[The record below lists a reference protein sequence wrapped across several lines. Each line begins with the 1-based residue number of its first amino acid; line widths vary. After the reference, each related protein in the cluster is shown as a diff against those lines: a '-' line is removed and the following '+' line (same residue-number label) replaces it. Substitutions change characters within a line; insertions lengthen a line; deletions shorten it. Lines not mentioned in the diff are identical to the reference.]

1 MHDRPMVE
9 RLLRPFQQFVAAE
22 SAGGIVLLVCTVI
35 ALMWANSSYGDAYF
49 AVWERSVG
57 VGGVSKSIGHWINDG
72 LMVVFFLL
80 VGLEIKRELLVGE
93 LSSLEQAA
101 LPIAAAIGGMVVPA
115 AIYASLNLGHEGS
128 RGWGIPMATDI
139 AFALGVLALLG
150 RRVPTGLRVFL
161 AALAIV
167 DDIGA
172 VLVIAFFYT
181 GALSWAGLAGA
192 TVALVALAI
201 CSRRGV
207 THLAV
212 YVVLGVLLWIGVL
225 ASGIHATIAGVLL
238 AMTVPS
244 TLLPRMEHALLR
256 PVAFG
261 IMPLFAFANAG
272 VRLSADVFRALSWR
286 VAVGIAIGLVVG
298 KVLGIVVASRVAV
311 RTRRAA
317 LPAGV
322 DWTHVFGVSW
332 LGGIGFTMSLFVAA
346 LAFGDG
352 PLLDSAKV
360 GILAGSVVAGAT
372 GAALLRFR

>member
-1 MHDRPMVE
+1 MQDRPMVE
-9 RLLRPFQQFVAAE
+9 RLLRPFQHFVEAE
-22 SAGGIVLLVCTVI
+22 SAGGIVLLVCTVV
-35 ALMWANSSYGDAYF
+35 ALVWANSAYGDSYF
-49 AVWERSVG
+49 SLWEQSLRVRS
-57 VGGVSKSIGHWINDG
+57 VSKSIGHWINDG

-80 VGLEIKRELLVGE
+80 VGLEIKRELLTGE
-93 LSSLEQAA
+93 LSSRQQAA
-101 LPIAAAIGGMVVPA
+101 LPIAAALGGMVVPA
-115 AIYASLNLGHEGS
+115 AIYASLNAGHEGS

-150 RRVPTGLRVFL
+150 RRVPLGLRVFL

-181 GALSWAGLAGA
+181 GALSWVGIAGA
-192 TVALVALAI
+192 AVVLIVLAT

-207 THLAV
+207 THPVV
-212 YVVLGVLLWIGVL
+212 YVLLGVALWIGIL
-225 ASGIHATIAGVLL
+225 ESGIHATIAGVLL

-244 TLLPRMEHALLR
+244 ALLPRMEHALLR

-261 IMPLFAFANAG
+261 IMPLFALANAG
-272 VRLSADVFRALSWR
+272 VRLSADVFRTVSWR
-286 VAVGIAIGLVVG
+286 VAIGIAIGLLAG
-298 KVLGIVVASRVAV
+298 KVLGILFASWLAV
-311 RTRRAA
+311 RSRRAA

-322 DWTHVFGVSW
+322 DWRHVFGVSW

-346 LAFGDG
+346 LAFGSG

-360 GILAGSVVAGAT
+360 GILAGSLFAGVI
-372 GAALLRFR
+372 GAAVLRFR

>member
-1 MHDRPMVE
+1 MQDRPMVE
-9 RLLRPFQQFVAAE
+9 RFLRPFQQFMAAE
-22 SAGGIVLLVCTVI
+22 SAGGIVLLACTVV
-35 ALMWANSSYGDAYF
+35 ALVWANSPSGDAYF
-49 AVWERSVG
+49 SVWEQAVG
-57 VGGVSKSIGHWINDG
+57 VGRVSKSIGHWINDG

-80 VGLEIKRELLVGE
+80 VGLEIKRELLTGE
-93 LSSLEQAA
+93 LSSRQQAT

-115 AIYASLNLGHEGS
+115 AIYAAINARHEGS
-128 RGWGIPMATDI
+128 PGWAIPMATDI

-150 RRVPTGLRVFL
+150 KRIPLGLRVFL

-181 GALSWAGLAGA
+181 GALSWMGLVGA
-192 TVALVALAI
+192 AAVLVLLAI
-201 CSRRGV
+201 CNRRGV
-207 THLAV
+207 THPAIYAL
-212 YVVLGVLLWIGVL
+212 LGVALWVSVL

-244 TLLPRMEHALLR
+244 ALLPRMEHALLR

-261 IMPLFAFANAG
+261 IMPLFALANAG
-272 VRLSADVFRALSWR
+272 VRLSTDVFRTLSWR
-286 VAVGIAIGLVVG
+286 VAAGIAIGLVVG
-298 KVLGIVVASRVAV
+298 KVLGIVVASWLAV
-311 RTRRAA
+311 RSRRAA

-322 DWTHVFGVSW
+322 DWKQLVGVSW

-346 LAFGDG
+346 LAFGSG

-360 GILAGSVVAGAT
+360 GILAGSLFAGVT
-372 GAALLRFR
+372 GAVLLRFR